1 MSRLPHLLS
10 SASPAVSSLR
20 HSPKANFAAN
30 FKNNASL
37 FEGFESYAKANP
49 LRLSEDGRK
58 ELAELIKE
66 LAR

>member
-1 MSRLPHLLS
+1 MKTGEFV
-10 SASPAVSSLR
+10 ADGEAVR
-20 HSPKANFAAN
+20 ADVQQRKAYDKANFAAN
-30 FKNNASL
+30 FKNNVSL
-37 FEGFESYAKANP
+37 FDGVEKGEP

>member
-1 MSRLPHLLS
+1 
-10 SASPAVSSLR
+10 V
-20 HSPKANFAAN
+20 
-30 FKNNASL
+30 
-37 FEGFESYAKANP
+37 KANP